1 VEQLASPYGNCFR
14 GLKHLPEIQRA
25 AGAESLAWFVQNDRV
40 ERKNMGPAIALRLRQ
55 HLTLTPQ
62 VQQALRL
69 LQMSALEFAQ
79 EMEQALNENPF
90 LEEKENAPESAA
102 ETAAVSDA
110 PAEAG
115 PALED
120 LSPAPEAPA
129 GGAERDQEEWS
140 GGPDVAPTLQEH
152 LRSQLMISQM
162 GNRDRALAHMIVDS
176 LDDDGYFKVSFG
188 ELAAMVPEEH
198 DVRAEDFAAA
208 LRLVQS
214 LDPAGVGAR
223 SLEECLCL
231 QLEALPAETPARAVA
246 LAICHGNLALL
257 GNREWARLQHAVG
270 CDEAALHRAR
280 KLIKSLDPRP
290 GHRFGAQEARYVV
303 PDVIVRKKGDKW
315 GAAIN
320 PASLPR
326 VRLNRVY
333 AEAISGRGQSNQSLS
348 RQLQEARWLLRS
360 IEQRF
365 VTIQRVAEA
374 IVARQR
380 GFFEY
385 GAVAMKP
392 LTLKLIAGELGLHES
407 TVCRV
412 TNSKYMST
420 PRGLF
425 EFKHFFSRKL
435 ATESGG
441 AASATAV
448 RAVMKEM
455 IAAEDPRAPLSDAE
469 LARLLAQQ
477 GLRVARRT
485 ITKYRALM
493 RLPSV
498 DVRRLEMRKGA

>member
-1 VEQLASPYGNCFR
+1 
-14 GLKHLPEIQRA
+14 
-25 AGAESLAWFVQNDRV
+25 
-40 ERKNMGPAIALRLRQ
+40 MGPGIALRLRQ

-79 EMEQALNENPF
+79 EMDQALSSNPF
-90 LEEKENAPESAA
+90 LEETADAQPTTPRESSPSTIEDVVVPQEAS
-102 ETAAVSDA
+102 TAGS
-110 PAEAG
+110 
-115 PALED
+115 
-120 LSPAPEAPA
+120 S
-129 GGAERDQEEWS
+129 AERDHEEWS
-140 GGPDVAPTLQEH
+140 GASEVQPTLREH
-152 LRSQLMISQM
+152 LREQLMISPM
-162 GNRDRALAHMIVDS
+162 GSRDRALAHMVVDS
-176 LDDDGYFKVSFG
+176 LDDDGYFKLSFD
-188 ELAAMVPEEH
+188 ELAALVPAEH
-198 DVRAEDFAAA
+198 DVRAEDFLAA

-214 LDPAGVGAR
+214 LDPAGVAAR
-223 SLEECLCL
+223 NLEECLEL
-231 QLEALPAETPARAVA
+231 QLLTLDEATPGRACA
-246 LAICHGNLALL
+246 LDIVRGRHLQLL
-257 GNREWARLQHAVG
+257 GNREWARLQHAVA
-270 CDEAALHRAR
+270 CDENTLHTAR
-280 KLIKSLDPRP
+280 GLIRTLDPKP
-290 GHRFGAQEARYVV
+290 GHRFGSPEARYVV
-303 PDVIVRKKGDKW
+303 PDVVVRKVRERW
-315 GAAIN
+315 VASIN

-326 VRLNRVY
+326 VRLNRAY
-333 AEAISGRGQSNQSLS
+333 AEALQGRGSSQSLS

-365 VTIQRVAEA
+365 ATIQRVADA

-385 GAVAMKP
+385 GEVAMKP

-412 TNSKYMST
+412 TNSKYMAT

-425 EFKHFFSRKL
+425 EFKHFFSRRL

-448 RAVMKEM
+448 RAVMREL

-498 DVRRLEMRKGA
+498 DVRRADMRR

>member
-1 VEQLASPYGNCFR
+1 
-14 GLKHLPEIQRA
+14 
-25 AGAESLAWFVQNDRV
+25 
-40 ERKNMGPAIALRLRQ
+40 MGPAIALRLRQ

-79 EMEQALNENPF
+79 EMEQALTSNPF
-90 LEEKENAPESAA
+90 LEDNSD
-102 ETAAVSDA
+102 TAATAPREASTVEEVVVPQEPASPGISDREQEEWAGVSDA
-110 PAEAG
+110 
-115 PALED
+115 
-120 LSPAPEAPA
+120 
-129 GGAERDQEEWS
+129 Q
-140 GGPDVAPTLQEH
+140 PTLQEH
-152 LRSQLMISQM
+152 LREQLMISQM
-162 GNRDRALAHMIVDS
+162 GTRDRALAHMIVDS
-176 LDDDGYFKVSFG
+176 LDDDGYFKADFD
-188 ELAAMVPEEH
+188 ELAAMVPAEH
-198 DVRAEDFAAA
+198 DVRAEDFEAA

-223 SLEECLCL
+223 SLEECLEL
-231 QLEALPAETPARAVA
+231 QLLA
-246 LAICHGNLALL
+246 LAEDTPGRACALAMVRGKHLQLL
-257 GNREWARLQHAVG
+257 GNREWARLQHALG
-270 CDEAALHRAR
+270 CDEAALHVAR
-280 KLIKSLDPRP
+280 GLIRTLDPKP
-290 GHRFGAQEARYVV
+290 GHRFGAPEARYVV
-303 PDVIVRKKGDKW
+303 PDVLVRKLRERW
-315 GAAIN
+315 TATIN

-326 VRLNRVY
+326 VRLNRAY
-333 AEAISGRGQSNQSLS
+333 ADAIGNRASSNQSLS

-365 VTIQRVAEA
+365 ATIQRVADA

-385 GAVAMKP
+385 GEVAMKP

-412 TNSKYMST
+412 TNNKYMAT

-425 EFKHFFSRKL
+425 EFKHFFSRRL

-498 DVRRLEMRKGA
+498 DVRRADLRR

>member
-1 VEQLASPYGNCFR
+1 
-14 GLKHLPEIQRA
+14 
-25 AGAESLAWFVQNDRV
+25 
-40 ERKNMGPAIALRLRQ
+40 MGPAIALRLRQ

-79 EMEQALNENPF
+79 EMDQALASNPF
-90 LEEKENAPESAA
+90 LEESGEVRTAPGESR
-102 ETAAVSDA
+102 ET
-110 PAEAG
+110 PR
-115 PALED
+115 
-120 LSPAPEAPA
+120 EAPSSSVEEMVVPQEA
-129 GGAERDQEEWS
+129 SSGGGAERDQEEWS
-140 GGPDVAPTLQEH
+140 GISDAEPTLREH
-152 LRSQLMISQM
+152 LRGQLMISQM

-176 LDDDGYFKVSFG
+176 LDDDGYFKHSFE
-188 ELAAMVPEEH
+188 ELAALVPAEH
-198 DVRAEDFAAA
+198 DVRPEDFLAA

-214 LDPAGVGAR
+214 LDPAGVAAR
-223 SLEECLCL
+223 TLEECLEL
-231 QLEALPAETPARAVA
+231 QLASLDAATPGRGCALDIVRGRH
-246 LAICHGNLALL
+246 LQLL
-257 GNREWARLQHAVG
+257 GNREWARLQHAVA
-270 CDEAALHRAR
+270 CDERTLHTARALIRT
-280 KLIKSLDPRP
+280 LDPKP
-290 GHRFGAQEARYVV
+290 GHRFGPPEARYVV
-303 PDVIVRKKGDKW
+303 PDVLVKKVRERW
-315 GAAIN
+315 VASIN

-326 VRLNRVY
+326 VRLNRAY
-333 AEAISGRGQSNQSLS
+333 ADALHSRAAAHQSLS

-365 VTIQRVAEA
+365 ATIQRVADA

-385 GAVAMKP
+385 GEVAMKP

-412 TNSKYMST
+412 TNNKYMAT

-425 EFKHFFSRKL
+425 EFKHFFSRRL

-448 RAVMKEM
+448 RAVMKEL

-498 DVRRLEMRKGA
+498 DVRRADLRR

>member
-1 VEQLASPYGNCFR
+1 MS
-14 GLKHLPEIQRA
+14 
-25 AGAESLAWFVQNDRV
+25 
-40 ERKNMGPAIALRLRQ
+40 PAIALRLRQ

-79 EMEQALNENPF
+79 EMEQALTANPF
-90 LEEKENAPESAA
+90 LEEN
-102 ETAAVSDA
+102 
-110 PAEAG
+110 
-115 PALED
+115 
-120 LSPAPEAPA
+120 PEAPA
-129 GGAERDQEEWS
+129 SAVRDGASAEELVIAHEPAAPSPEREQDEWGAS
-140 GGPDVAPTLQEH
+140 DAQPTLQEH
-152 LRSQLMISQM
+152 LREQLMMSGM
-162 GNRDRALAHMIVDS
+162 GSRDRALAHMIVES
-176 LDDDGYFKVSFG
+176 LDDDGYFKIGFE
-188 ELAAMVPEEH
+188 ELAALVPPEH
-198 DVRAEDFAAA
+198 DVQPEDFGAA
-208 LRLVQS
+208 LKLVQS

-223 SLEECLCL
+223 SLEECLAL
-231 QLEALPAETPARAVA
+231 QLQALPEATPGRAVA
-246 LAICHGNLALL
+246 LSIVRGNLELL
-257 GNREWARLQHAVG
+257 ANREWARLQHAAG
-270 CDEAALHRAR
+270 CDEAAVHAARA
-280 KLIKSLDPRP
+280 LIRSLDPRP
-290 GHRFGAQEARYVV
+290 GQRFGATEARYVI
-303 PDVIVRKKGDKW
+303 PDVIVKKARERW
-315 GAAIN
+315 VALIN

-333 AEAISGRGQSNQSLS
+333 ADAMPKGSSHQSLA

-365 VTIQRVAEA
+365 ATIQRVADA

-385 GAVAMKP
+385 GEVAMKP

-412 TNSKYMST
+412 TNSKYMAT

-425 EFKHFFSRKL
+425 EFKHFFSRRL

-448 RAVMKEM
+448 RAVMREM
-455 IAAEDPRAPLSDAE
+455 IAAENPRAPLSDAE

-493 RLPSV
+493 RMPSV
-498 DVRRLEMRKGA
+498 DVRREDLRRGL

>member
-1 VEQLASPYGNCFR
+1 
-14 GLKHLPEIQRA
+14 
-25 AGAESLAWFVQNDRV
+25 
-40 ERKNMGPAIALRLRQ
+40 MGPAIALRLRQ

-79 EMEQALNENPF
+79 EMDQALSSNPF
-90 LEEKENAPESAA
+90 LEETADAQPTTPRESSPSTIEDVVVPQEAS
-102 ETAAVSDA
+102 TAGS
-110 PAEAG
+110 
-115 PALED
+115 
-120 LSPAPEAPA
+120 S
-129 GGAERDQEEWS
+129 AERDHEEWS
-140 GGPDVAPTLQEH
+140 GASEVQPTLREH
-152 LRSQLMISQM
+152 LREQLMISPM
-162 GNRDRALAHMIVDS
+162 GSRDRALAHMVVDS
-176 LDDDGYFKVSFG
+176 LDDDGYFKLSFD
-188 ELAAMVPEEH
+188 ELAALVPAEH
-198 DVRAEDFAAA
+198 DVRAEDFLAA

-214 LDPAGVGAR
+214 LDPAGVAAR
-223 SLEECLCL
+223 NLEECLEL
-231 QLEALPAETPARAVA
+231 QLLTLDEATPGRACA
-246 LAICHGNLALL
+246 LDIVRGRHLQLL
-257 GNREWARLQHAVG
+257 GNREWARLQHAVA
-270 CDEAALHRAR
+270 CDENTLHTAR
-280 KLIKSLDPRP
+280 GLIRTLDPKP
-290 GHRFGAQEARYVV
+290 GHRFGSPEARYVV
-303 PDVIVRKKGDKW
+303 PDVVVRKVRERW
-315 GAAIN
+315 VASIN

-326 VRLNRVY
+326 VRLNRAY
-333 AEAISGRGQSNQSLS
+333 AEALQGRGSSQSLS

-365 VTIQRVAEA
+365 ATIQRVADA

-385 GAVAMKP
+385 GEVAMKP

-412 TNSKYMST
+412 TNSKYMAT

-425 EFKHFFSRKL
+425 EFKHFFSRRL

-448 RAVMKEM
+448 RAVMREL
-455 IAAEDPRAPLSDAE
+455 IAAEDPRAPLLDAE

-498 DVRRLEMRKGA
+498 DVRRADMRR

>member
-1 VEQLASPYGNCFR
+1 
-14 GLKHLPEIQRA
+14 
-25 AGAESLAWFVQNDRV
+25 
-40 ERKNMGPAIALRLRQ
+40 MGPAIALRLRQ

-79 EMEQALNENPF
+79 EMDQALSSNPF
-90 LEEKENAPESAA
+90 LEETADAQPTTPRESSSSSIEEVVVPQEAS
-102 ETAAVSDA
+102 TAGS
-110 PAEAG
+110 
-115 PALED
+115 
-120 LSPAPEAPA
+120 S
-129 GGAERDQEEWS
+129 AERDHEEWS
-140 GGPDVAPTLQEH
+140 GASEAQPTLREH
-152 LRSQLMISQM
+152 LREQLMISPM
-162 GNRDRALAHMIVDS
+162 GSRDRALAHMVIDS
-176 LDDDGYFKVSFG
+176 LDDDGYFKLSFD
-188 ELAAMVPEEH
+188 ELAALVPAEH
-198 DVRAEDFAAA
+198 DVRAEDFLAA

-214 LDPAGVGAR
+214 LDPAGVAAR
-223 SLEECLCL
+223 NLEECLEL
-231 QLEALPAETPARAVA
+231 QLLALGEDTPGRACA
-246 LAICHGNLALL
+246 LDIVRGRHLQLL
-257 GNREWARLQHAVG
+257 GNREWARLQHAVA
-270 CDEAALHRAR
+270 CDENTLHTAR
-280 KLIKSLDPRP
+280 GLIRTLDPKP
-290 GHRFGAQEARYVV
+290 GHRFGSPEARYVV
-303 PDVIVRKKGDKW
+303 PDVVVRKVRERW
-315 GAAIN
+315 VASIN

-326 VRLNRVY
+326 VRLNRAY
-333 AEAISGRGQSNQSLS
+333 AEALQGRGSSQSLS

-365 VTIQRVAEA
+365 ATIQRVADA

-385 GAVAMKP
+385 GEVAMKP

-412 TNSKYMST
+412 TNSKYMAT

-425 EFKHFFSRKL
+425 EFKHFFSRRL

-498 DVRRLEMRKGA
+498 DVRRADLRR